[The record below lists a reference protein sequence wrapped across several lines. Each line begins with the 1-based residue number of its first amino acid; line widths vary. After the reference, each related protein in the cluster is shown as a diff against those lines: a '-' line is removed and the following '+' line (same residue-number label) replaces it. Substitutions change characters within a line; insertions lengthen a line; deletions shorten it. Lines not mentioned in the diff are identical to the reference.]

1 MIFDTHAH
9 YDDEAFDGDRKTL
22 LASMPENGVGC
33 IVDVGASMESCRRVL
48 GLTEEYPFIYGAI
61 GVHPSETEKLTEQD
75 MQWLR
80 EKAAAPKVVAI
91 GEIGLDY
98 HWSTPERDIQKKWFE
113 RQLALASQV
122 RLPVIIHS
130 RDAARDT
137 LEILKGWQKNK
148 TRGVIHCFAYTREVA
163 REYLDMDYYF
173 GIGGVLTFKN
183 ARRLL
188 EAAEYIPLNRILLET
203 DCPYLAPEPY
213 RGRRN
218 QSVWLDFVAGKLA
231 QIKGVTKRQAL
242 EQTWQNGVDF
252 YGISDPASQK

>member
-1 MIFDTHAH
+1 
-9 YDDEAFDGDRKTL
+9 
-22 LASMPENGVGC
+22 
-33 IVDVGASMESCRRVL
+33 
-48 GLTEEYPFIYGAI
+48 
-61 GVHPSETEKLTEQD
+61 
-75 MQWLR
+75 
-80 EKAAAPKVVAI
+80 
-91 GEIGLDY
+91 
-98 HWSTPERDIQKKWFE
+98 
-113 RQLALASQV
+113 
-122 RLPVIIHS
+122 
-130 RDAARDT
+130 
-137 LEILKGWQKNK
+137 
-148 TRGVIHCFAYTREVA
+148 
-163 REYLDMDYYF
+163 MDYYF